1 MLDDTIV
8 MIDKGGCIEK
18 NKIIDIHNQIKYILL
33 QRRDQEMK
41 KEHGDPVVVL
51 GVEFGYYVIR
61 TLDFLKEYSAKP
73 TSSGRRRLIDL
84 FQEESV
90 VKIPLQKVIDFL
102 SVAREYIPILIQ
114 QKQNT
119 LCSECFSTN
128 MIEHRESSE
137 MICEDCGLVY
147 DNRTLG
153 LRDMESI
160 NTCRSSYTLKANL
173 LKAISKFEGNTTLQ
187 KSLVDKV
194 RTEVEKRKISNLQNA
209 HIIKILKDLRL
220 SKYYEDVR
228 TFLTILRGEQPASI
242 QEYVPQILRLHDE
255 LEFAY
260 NFVKDPLRIN
270 SLNVHF
276 KLFKLLRLCNY
287 KCHIS
292 DFCMLKTETKMEEHE
307 EKWAEIC
314 KITGWTDN

>member
-1 MLDDTIV
+1 MIEETIV
-8 MIDKGGCIEK
+8 SIDRSGCIEK
-18 NKIIDIHNQIKYILL
+18 NKILDIHNQIKYLL
-33 QRRDQEMK
+33 LKKRDKELK
-41 KEHGDPVVVL
+41 KINGDPIIIL
-51 GVEFGYYVIR
+51 GVEFGYYLIR
-61 TLDFLKEYSAKP
+61 TFDFLKQYSTKP
-73 TSSGRRRLIDL
+73 TKRLIDL

-90 VKIPLQKVIDFL
+90 IKIPLQKIIDFL

-114 QKQNT
+114 QKQNISCT
-119 LCSECFSTN
+119 ECLSLN

-137 MICEDCGLVY
+137 MICDDCGFVY

-160 NTCRSSYTLKANL
+160 NTYRSSYTLKANL
-173 LKAISKFEGNTTLQ
+173 LKAISKFEGNNTTLQ
-187 KSLVDKV
+187 KSLIDKV
-194 RTEVEKRKISNLQNA
+194 RNEVEKRKITNIQNG

-228 TFLTILRGEQPASI
+228 TFLTVLKGDQPTSI
-242 QEYVPQILRLHDE
+242 QEYVPQILKLHDE

-260 NFVKDPLRIN
+260 NCVRDPLRIN

-287 KCHIS
+287 DCHIS

-307 EKWAEIC
+307 EKWKEIC
-314 KITGWTDN
+314 KITGWVDH